1 MKTLSLVLF
10 VFGLATVGMLVC
22 VTGQPDIFIALPVW
36 IGGLVVDV
44 ISTYKFYIKD
54 PNNFV
59 RKENNKALVIFVL
72 KYKTFWTAILMF
84 SILIELPLMFASVAF
99 VFLVG
104 VAITIESAVSA
115 AMIVFSL
122 IHITAAAINASFEK
136 KAS

>member
-22 VTGQPDIFIALPVW
+22 VMGQPDIFIALPVW

-84 SILIELPLMFASVAF
+84 STLIELPLMFAAVTF

-104 VAITIESAVSA
+104 VASTIESAVSA
-115 AMIVFSL
+115 TMVVFSL
-122 IHITAAAINASFEK
+122 VHITAAVINASFEK